1 MTRGLNQ
8 VFIMGSVGTSNLTEN
23 IGRPKQ
29 VLIVNVTRMGDLV
42 QMGTLLGRLAEE
54 WPGCAVDLIIDRRF
68 APVAALLPGLREVVA
83 YDFHELID
91 ESRTAVK
98 DLVSLYREMAEWVR
112 PLAERRY
119 DRIINLTFNRASA
132 LMVGTI
138 GSSDIRGARTA
149 WDGGT
154 VIGNPWMAYFADM
167 HHFRR
172 INRFNLV
179 DIYALGGSGPGAF
192 TPLKLTIEREER
204 ERAYRALSA
213 DGHERMEW
221 IAVQAGASDVMKA
234 WRPQLFGRTL
244 ALLSKQWSGGIMFL
258 GAEPE
263 KETVAQV
270 VREYQAAGGTNPIKN
285 LTGQTTI
292 PQVTALLAA
301 SRLLLTND
309 TGPMHLAVAVGTPVV
324 DLSVGHVDFRET
336 GPHGPGHWVLQ
347 PELDCAPCGFDQV
360 CAHHACKDRLQVDQV
375 AALLLHVLG
384 QGPFPSNIREFRVYQ
399 SDVDEDGLG
408 TFRCRAGQEPA
419 HEAWYAT
426 FWRRYWYETFIG
438 RSSHVPSPTTQ
449 PPDAESV
456 RSVIE
461 SVMPAVARACAQ
473 AREIVRVATS
483 RPLDVKKLQMLQRS
497 LAQERE
503 RLVALAMDSMATKP
517 LTVSFLRALQSDD
530 IEGLEKMARHQ
541 TLVYEQWRARLLQV
555 EQALV
560 MSDHGGLKHL
570 PMSRP
575 VPVVAHG
582 G

>member
-1 MTRGLNQ
+1 
-8 VFIMGSVGTSNLTEN
+8 MGSIGTSNLTESA
-23 IGRPKQ
+23 RRSKQ

-42 QMGTLLGRLAEE
+42 QMGTLLGRLAQE
-54 WPGCAVDLIIDRRF
+54 WPGCAVDLVIDRRF
-68 APVAALLPGLREVVA
+68 APVAALLPGLREVVT

-98 DLVSLYREMAEWVR
+98 DLVSLYREMTEWVR
-112 PLAERRY
+112 PLVERRY

-132 LMVGTI
+132 LLVGTI
-138 GSSDIRGARTA
+138 GSPDIRGARTA

-154 VIGNPWMAYFADM
+154 VIDNPWMAYFADM

-179 DIYALGGSGPGAF
+179 DIYALGGSGPGPF
-192 TPLKLTIEREER
+192 TPLKLTVEKADYEWARHV
-204 ERAYRALSA
+204 LSA

-221 IAVQAGASDVMKA
+221 IAVQAGASDGMKA
-234 WRPQLFGRTL
+234 WRPQHFGRTL
-244 ALLSKQWSGGIMFL
+244 ALLSKRWSGGVVFL
-258 GAEPE
+258 GAESE

-270 VREYQAAGGTNPIKN
+270 VREYRAAGGTNPIKN

-292 PQVTALLAA
+292 PQATALLAA
-301 SRLLLTND
+301 SRLLVTND

-336 GPHGPGHWVLQ
+336 GPYGPGHWVLQ
-347 PELDCAPCGFDQV
+347 PEVDCAPCGFDQV
-360 CAHHACKDRLQVDQV
+360 CAHHACKDQLQVDQV
-375 AALLLHVLG
+375 AALLFHALG
-384 QGPFPSNIREFRVYQ
+384 GGPFPPDIQGFRVYQ

-419 HEAWYAT
+419 HEAWYAA
-426 FWRRYWYETFIG
+426 FWRRYWYEMFSG
-438 RSSHVPSPTTQ
+438 LSSNVPFPTTP
-449 PPDAESV
+449 PPDADAADF
-456 RSVIE
+456 VIE
-461 SVMPAVARACAQ
+461 SLVPAVARACVQ

-503 RLVALAMDSMATKP
+503 RLVTLGMDSMATRP
-517 LTVSFLRALQSDD
+517 LTVAFLRAVQSDD
-530 IEGLEKMARHQ
+530 IEGLEEMARHQ
-541 TLVYEQWRARLLQV
+541 ALVYEQWRTRLLQV
-555 EQALV
+555 GHAFV
-560 MSDHGGLKHL
+560 MSDHRGLKHL
-570 PMSRP
+570 PMSRS
-575 VPVVAHG
+575 VPAVVHG

>member
-1 MTRGLNQ
+1 MR
-8 VFIMGSVGTSNLTEN
+8 SVGTSNLTEST
-23 IGRPKQ
+23 GRPKQ

-54 WPGCAVDLIIDRRF
+54 WPGCAVDLVIDRRF
-68 APVAALLPGLREVVA
+68 ASVAALLPGLREIVT

-91 ESRTAVK
+91 ESRAAVK
-98 DLVSLYREMAEWVR
+98 DLVSLYREMTEWVR

-132 LMVGTI
+132 LLVGSI
-138 GSSDIRGARTA
+138 GAPDIRGARTA

-154 VIGNPWMAYFADM
+154 VIDNPWMAYFADM

-179 DIYALGGSGPGAF
+179 DIYALGGSGPGPF
-192 TPLKLTIEREER
+192 TPLKLTVEKADHEWARR
-204 ERAYRALSA
+204 VLSA
-213 DGHERMEW
+213 DGHERTEW

-244 ALLSKQWSGGIMFL
+244 ALLSKQWNGGVVFL

-270 VREYQAAGGTNPIKN
+270 VREYRAAGGTNPTKN

-292 PQVTALLAA
+292 PQATALLAA

-309 TGPMHLAVAVGTPVV
+309 TGPMHLAVAMGTSVV

-336 GPHGPGHWVLQ
+336 GPYGPGHWVLQ
-347 PELDCAPCGFDQV
+347 PDLECAPCGFDQV
-360 CAHHACKDRLQVDQV
+360 CVHHACKDRLQVDQV
-375 AALLLHVLG
+375 AAMLLYVLG
-384 QGPFPSNIREFRVYQ
+384 QGPFFSDIRGFRVYQ

-426 FWRRYWYETFIG
+426 FWRRYWYETFTG
-438 RSSHVPSPTTQ
+438 RSSHVPSPTAP
-449 PPDAESV
+449 PPDIDAADCA
-456 RSVIE
+456 IE
-461 SVMPAVARACAQ
+461 SLAPAVARACAQ
-473 AREIVRVATS
+473 ARAIVRVATS
-483 RPLDVKKLQMLQRS
+483 RPLDGKTLQMLQRS

-503 RLVALAMDSMATKP
+503 RLVALGMDSMAAKP
-517 LTVSFLRALQSDD
+517 LTVAFLRAVQSDD
-530 IEGLEKMARHQ
+530 IDGLEKMACHQ
-541 TLVYEQWRARLLQV
+541 ALVYEQWRARLLQV
-555 EQALV
+555 GHALAV
-560 MSDHGGLKHL
+560 SGHRGLKHL
-570 PMSRP
+570 PMSRS
-575 VPVVAHG
+575 VPTVVHG